1 MITDKL
7 TQAVAEAYKKMK
19 QEELKGDQHKIDANK
34 NGKIDAHDFKL
45 LRAKNEETE
54 PKSEKEKDLAALG
67 HPKDKITHKDVLIG
81 RGVLKQEEASPAPE
95 GMKFVA
101 AYDYKGT
108 KHKYYRKGNKMT
120 DPIVVHING
129 KEWKQFGSLKKAE
142 DETIK
147 HIKTMGESWDSKK
160 PAVSEANVE
169 ETELQEGKMAQLH
182 ADIEDAVGQHVKDY
196 NSGKLGHDSFGEKV
210 VAAHQKIA
218 KLHGIEPKHA
228 KKFVNDYVVQNM
240 KEEFQ
245 LDEGTKSGDDSLHDW
260 FSKSKSSDGKP
271 GWVQLGGK
279 YAGKPCAK
287 QPGQTTKP
295 KCGSSKMKR
304 DLSKDEEDAAFRRKN
319 EKDPNPERSGKA
331 KMVATEEKDACYHK
345 VKARYKIWPSAYAS
359 GALVKCRKA
368 GADNWGNKSEEVEVN
383 EMDKTQRPPV
393 SVGDMV
399 HVGHSQKGGTGYRG
413 KVHRIDGEHVYVNL
427 GKEKFGDRIVKGL
440 KKNVTKEE
448 FDLNEGN
455 DDVGEM
461 IKDKLKI
468 IINRAKE
475 MHDGIGPNTD
485 MPEWVKSKI
494 TLAQD
499 YVSTAC
505 DYSCGSEQLGE
516 EVNEGLLGSIAKGVA
531 INVLGKMAANALMKK
546 DDKKKK
552 DQVDERCWDGYKPVK
567 GKEAYSKGS
576 CTKEEFELNEKA
588 VSAAQQRF
596 FGTVRAVQKG
606 EIEAPSPEIAKAA
619 AGMTKKAV
627 KDYAS
632 TKHAGLPTRV
642 IKDEVELDEDLKQQ
656 GLWKLITD
664 HEKQAK
670 KTKNVI
676 KQNHHL
682 AMADRYRG
690 QLKTNDYD
698 SPKVQEEE
706 VELDEVSKSTLGSY
720 IKKASHDVATKSAL
734 TRAFANKSAAE
745 KEKENFMQ
753 ARKDDE
759 KSNQMFA
766 KSWKRRQG
774 IAKAT
779 DRLTKEE
786 SELSE
791 DMGDPDIK
799 VRQTYTKAY
808 ADHYKRALRLNP
820 KGASKR
826 AEVMAYDTVKMKH
839 GDDAHDTLKAY
850 HEKNQN
856 ESYEQ
861 IDEELSSRAKLVKEL
876 YNKAKEVKKSKKD
889 VFEADP
895 EMQIMPSPQYS
906 QPKK

>member
-1 MITDKL
+1 
-7 TQAVAEAYKKMK
+7 
-19 QEELKGDQHKIDANK
+19 
-34 NGKIDAHDFKL
+34 
-45 LRAKNEETE
+45 
-54 PKSEKEKDLAALG
+54 
-67 HPKDKITHKDVLIG
+67 
-81 RGVLKQEEASPAPE
+81 
-95 GMKFVA
+95 
-101 AYDYKGT
+101 
-108 KHKYYRKGNKMT
+108 
-120 DPIVVHING
+120 
-129 KEWKQFGSLKKAE
+129 
-142 DETIK
+142 
-147 HIKTMGESWDSKK
+147 
-160 PAVSEANVE
+160 
-169 ETELQEGKMAQLH
+169 
-182 ADIEDAVGQHVKDY
+182 
-196 NSGKLGHDSFGEKV
+196 
-210 VAAHQKIA
+210 
-218 KLHGIEPKHA
+218 
-228 KKFVNDYVVQNM
+228 
-240 KEEFQ
+240 
-245 LDEGTKSGDDSLHDW
+245 
-260 FSKSKSSDGKP
+260 
-271 GWVQLGGK
+271 
-279 YAGKPCAK
+279 
-287 QPGQTTKP
+287 
-295 KCGSSKMKR
+295 
-304 DLSKDEEDAAFRRKN
+304 
-319 EKDPNPERSGKA
+319 
-331 KMVATEEKDACYHK
+331 
-345 VKARYKIWPSAYAS
+345 
-359 GALVKCRKA
+359 
-368 GADNWGNKSEEVEVN
+368 
-383 EMDKTQRPPV
+383 
-393 SVGDMV
+393 MV

-448 FDLNEGN
+448 FELNEGN

-516 EVNEGLLGSIAKGVA
+516 EVNEGLVGSIAKGVA

-546 DDKKKK
+546 DQKKEK
-552 DQVDERCWDGYKPVK
+552 DQVDERCWDGYKPVE

-576 CTKEEFELNEKA
+576 CTKEELELNEKA
-588 VSAAQQRF
+588 VSTAQQRF
-596 FGTVRAVQKG
+596 MGMVHAVKKG
-606 EIEAPSPEIAKAA
+606 EMKAPSPEVAKAA
-619 AGMTKKAV
+619 AGMTKKAA

-632 TKHAGLPTRV
+632 TKHAGLPTHV
-642 IKDEVELDEDLKQQ
+642 
-656 GLWKLITD
+656 
-664 HEKQAK
+664 AK
-670 KTKNVI
+670 
-676 KQNHHL
+676 
-682 AMADRYRG
+682 
-690 QLKTNDYD
+690 
-698 SPKVQEEE
+698 EE
-706 VELDEVSKSTLGSY
+706 VENIDEVSKSTLGSY
-720 IKKASHDVATKSAL
+720 INKASHDVATKSAL

-759 KSNQMFA
+759 KSNKMFA

-774 IAKAT
+774 IAKAV

-895 EMQIMPSPQYS
+895 EMEIMPSPQYS

>member
-1 MITDKL
+1 VELLKEPKMIRDTL

-34 NGKIDAHDFKL
+34 NGEIDAHDFKL
-45 LRAKNEETE
+45 LRAKNEETK

-67 HPKDKITHKDVLIG
+67 HPKDEITHKDVLIG
-81 RGVLKQEEASPAPE
+81 RGVLKQE
-95 GMKFVA
+95 G
-101 AYDYKGT
+101 
-108 KHKYYRKGNKMT
+108 
-120 DPIVVHING
+120 
-129 KEWKQFGSLKKAE
+129 
-142 DETIK
+142 
-147 HIKTMGESWDSKK
+147 WDSKK
-160 PAVSEANVE
+160 PAVSEADVDECWKGYVKDGMKKKGDRMVPNCVPE

-228 KKFVNDYVVQNM
+228 KKFVNDYVDQNM

-245 LDEGTKSGDDSLHDW
+245 LNEGTKSGDDSLHDW

-304 DLSKDEEDAAFRRKN
+304 DLSKDQEEAAFKRKN

-475 MHDGIGPNTD
+475 MHGGIGPNTD

-516 EVNEGLLGSIAKGVA
+516 EVENI
-531 INVLGKMAANALMKK
+531 
-546 DDKKKK
+546 
-552 DQVDERCWDGYKPVK
+552 
-567 GKEAYSKGS
+567 
-576 CTKEEFELNEKA
+576 
-588 VSAAQQRF
+588 
-596 FGTVRAVQKG
+596 
-606 EIEAPSPEIAKAA
+606 
-619 AGMTKKAV
+619 
-627 KDYAS
+627 
-632 TKHAGLPTRV
+632 
-642 IKDEVELDEDLKQQ
+642 
-656 GLWKLITD
+656 
-664 HEKQAK
+664 
-670 KTKNVI
+670 
-676 KQNHHL
+676 
-682 AMADRYRG
+682 
-690 QLKTNDYD
+690 
-698 SPKVQEEE
+698 
-706 VELDEVSKSTLGSY
+706 DEVSKSTLGSY

-734 TRAFANKSAAE
+734 TRAFANKSAAA
-745 KEKENFMQ
+745 KEKENFVQ

-786 SELSE
+786 NELSE
-791 DMGDPDIK
+791 DMGEPDIK

-808 ADHYKRALRLNP
+808 ADHYKRAMRLNP
-820 KGASKR
+820 KGASRK

-876 YNKAKEVKKSKKD
+876 FNKAKEEKKSKKD
-889 VFEADP
+889 KFDADP
-895 EMQIMPSPQYS
+895 EMEIMPSPQYS